1 MFRDCSATDT
11 ITDFDTTRD
20 CIDLSD
26 FGGGT
31 ITLTGLTAASELAED
46 MFVLDKIA
54 GSDDVD
60 DMVQGGGSDDTITGG
75 TGADTFVF
83 AAATTAIPRDTRC
96 WRTDSLIPG
105 SVRPARIDR
114 ARLPAYVGT
123 PAARWE
129 SGYPSDCKSAYTGSN
144 PVRASR
150 PSPSGLNAAIRARI
164 RVCSAV
170 AQW

>member
-1 MFRDCSATDT
+1 MRRAA
-11 ITDFDTTRD
+11 
-20 CIDLSD
+20 LSKAVP
-26 FGGGT
+26 
-31 ITLTGLTAASELAED
+31 TAASELAED

-60 DMVQGGGSDDTITGG
+60 DMLQGGGSDDTMTGG

-83 AAATTAIPRDTRC
+83 AAATTAIPRDTRG
-96 WRTDSLIPG
+96 WRTDFLVPG
-105 SVRPARIDR
+105 SGRPARIDR

-144 PVRASR
+144 PVRASS
-150 PSPSGLNAAIRARI
+150 PSPSPQRAAIRARI